1 MVFLI
6 SYCKSVICFCL
17 AAFSTSCAI
26 DHLCR
31 LGAKSHCP
39 LLSSAFLTSH
49 TGITCTALE
58 ARGPQADAEGSRGKE
73 EGRAELL
80 EVGHLWGWV
89 VVPRP

>member
-1 MVFLI
+1 MVFLF
-6 SYCKSVICFCL
+6 SYCKPVICFCL

-26 DHLCR
+26 DYYLCR
-31 LGAKSHCP
+31 RGAKSHCP

-49 TGITCTALE
+49 IGITCTALE

-80 EVGHLWGWV
+80 
-89 VVPRP
+89 